1 MRRSLA
7 ALALAV
13 VLPLPV
19 FLPAAVR
26 AGVVV
31 KPGETLSEIADRN
44 GISLKRLMQAN
55 GITNPNVV
63 TAGQTLVIPGSGS
76 AGGSRGPG
84 LGSRA
89 TAAWRRL
96 AEAGTRAACVED
108 QRLAGGAGAGAA

>member
-19 FLPAAVR
+19 LLPAAVR

-63 TAGQTLVIPGSGS
+63 TAGQTLVIPGSAS
-76 AGGSRGPG
+76 AGS
-84 LGSRA
+84 SNH
-89 TAAWRRL
+89 RL
-96 AEAGTRAACVED
+96 PIERKAEA
-108 QRLAGGAGAGAA
+108 